1 MNPSDYLKVESVIGE
16 LGFSVKDSG
25 QRQRFESG
33 MVRDTT
39 EGKTD
44 FSLCFDGPMFER
56 LAVHLTKGAQK
67 YEARNWM
74 KAAGAEEL
82 ARFRSSACRHFY
94 QWLRGDIDED
104 HAAATVFNINGALY
118 VQEQMSKERQP
129 IVTAEFSKHN
139 DSDPNVVDLLMKPL
153 DRDTEG
159 RY

>member
-1 MNPSDYLKVESVIGE
+1 MKSEDDYLLTDSVIGE
-16 LGFSVKDSG
+16 MSFGVKDSG
-25 QRQRFESG
+25 QRWQFKSG

-39 EGKTD
+39 DGKTD

-67 YEARNWM
+67 YSARNWM

-94 QWLRGDIDED
+94 QWLRGDTDED

-118 VQEQMSKERQP
+118 VEQRIKETRAYLP
-129 IVTAEFSKHN
+129 DRKSEE
-139 DSDPNVVDLLMKPL
+139 PL
-153 DRDTEG
+153 DSVPRPTPSEP
-159 RY
+159 RPRSL